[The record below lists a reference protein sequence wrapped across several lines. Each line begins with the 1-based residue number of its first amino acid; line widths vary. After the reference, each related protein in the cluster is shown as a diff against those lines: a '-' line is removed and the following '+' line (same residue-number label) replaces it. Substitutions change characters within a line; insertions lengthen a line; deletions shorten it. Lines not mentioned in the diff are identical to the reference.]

1 MPQFAYTARTAS
13 GQDVTGSITAGS
25 KRETLAAL
33 AEKQLFAL
41 RVEAVAAGR
50 ARWQPRRRIKAQAV
64 ATNLLQLADLLQ
76 NGVSILKALDILA
89 EQAAQGELAEVLAD
103 VRDRVAEG
111 EPLDAAFARHPQV
124 FGELTVSLVRAG
136 SEGAFLE
143 DALKRTAAFLELQE
157 ELKWK
162 VVGAMAYPAILAVA
176 GTCVTLIL
184 LLFFVPKFAEL
195 FKRLEQQGG
204 GLPGPTVA
212 LLSLTAGLKQYGLF
226 LAAGLAG
233 AVFALRRALRTE
245 ARAAGGRPL
254 EAEDP
259 RGRPD
264 LPQRRGLPLLPRA
277 GDAAPQRRSA
287 AEGPGNQRRIG
298 GKQGARP
305 GHPRVR
311 GEYFLGR
318 HARPPAGPM
327 RAAAPA
333 DHGHDQRRR
342 RIEQS
347 RCSSDQ
353 RCRRA
358 GPEDG
363 PATGYHG
370 PPGRAALAADHGD
383 RDPVSARGALAAD
396 FRYERRCKL
405 RV

>member
-41 RVEAVAAGR
+41 RVDAVAAGR
-50 ARWQPRRRIKAQAV
+50 ARWRPRRRIKAQAV

-176 GTCVTLIL
+176 GTCVTLVL

-226 LAAGLAG
+226 LAAGLGA

-245 ARAAGGRPL
+245 RGRLVADRWKLKIPVAGPIFLNAAVSRFCRVLGTLLHNGVALLRALEISGGSAGNKVLAQAIRASAENISSGDTLARPL
-254 EAEDP
+254 AQC
-259 RGRPD
+259 G
-264 LPQRRGLPLLPRA
+264 LLPRPIMAMISVAEESNNLDVVLINVADGLDRKTARQLDIMVRLVEPLMLLTMGTVILFLLVALLLPIFDMSA
-277 GDAAPQRRSA
+277 G
-287 AEGPGNQRRIG
+287 
-298 GKQGARP
+298 
-305 GHPRVR
+305 
-311 GEYFLGR
+311 
-318 HARPPAGPM
+318 
-327 RAAAPA
+327 
-333 DHGHDQRRR
+333 
-342 RIEQS
+342 
-347 RCSSDQ
+347 
-353 RCRRA
+353 
-358 GPEDG
+358 
-363 PATGYHG
+363 
-370 PPGRAALAADHGD
+370 
-383 RDPVSARGALAAD
+383 VS
-396 FRYERRCKL
+396 
-405 RV
+405 